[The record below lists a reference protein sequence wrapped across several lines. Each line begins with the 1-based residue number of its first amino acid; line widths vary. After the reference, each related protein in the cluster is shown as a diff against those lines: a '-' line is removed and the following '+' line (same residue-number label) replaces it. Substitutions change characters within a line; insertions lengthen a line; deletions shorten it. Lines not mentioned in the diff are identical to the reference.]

1 VPPSDASQEETK
13 AKDSLFSPIEQRSN
27 PFVDAPSSDSILLS
41 KPTKDNISPT
51 DTSSR
56 DDNDS
61 PTTRS
66 DRPEEPVKRSTVKVL
81 RGILKKPRRFSK
93 EVQTYP
99 EEKHELAE
107 PQLFPEDS
115 SGDLSSLPGGIVPEI
130 SSKHS
135 DDDNSAR
142 VTDESIR
149 SPLGLDDI
157 PRSPLAVQRGSLQL
171 PAFDRMLFA
180 IRGAELR
187 DQYMRGS
194 VMMEKGLL

>member
-1 VPPSDASQEETK
+1 MPPSQTSQEENK
-13 AKDSLFSPIEQRSN
+13 AEDSLFSPIEQRSN
-27 PFVDAPSSDSILLS
+27 PFVDAPSSDSIILS
-41 KPTKDNISPT
+41 KPTKHNISPT
-51 DTSSR
+51 VTISR
-56 DDNDS
+56 DDHDS
-61 PTTRS
+61 PKTRS
-66 DRPEEPVKRSTVKVL
+66 DGPEENLKRSTVKVL

-93 EVQTYP
+93 EVQTC
-99 EEKHELAE
+99 EEKPEVAEL
-107 PQLFPEDS
+107 QLSPEDS

-135 DDDNSAR
+135 DDDNPR
-142 VTDESIR
+142 VTDESLR
-149 SPLGLDDI
+149 SPLALDDV
-157 PRSPLAVQRGSLQL
+157 PRSPLSVQRGSLQL

>member
-1 VPPSDASQEETK
+1 MPPSDASQEETK
-13 AKDSLFSPIEQRSN
+13 AEDSLFSPIEQRSN
-27 PFVDAPSSDSILLS
+27 PFVDAPSSDSALLS
-41 KPTKDNISPT
+41 N
-51 DTSSR
+51 
-56 DDNDS
+56 DDDS
-61 PTTRS
+61 HKIQS

-93 EVQTYP
+93 EVQTYT
-99 EEKHELAE
+99 EEKPEVAE
-107 PQLFPEDS
+107 PQLSPQDS
-115 SGDLSSLPGGIVPEI
+115 CGDLSSLPGGIVPEI
-130 SSKHS
+130 SSRHS

-157 PRSPLAVQRGSLQL
+157 PGSPVSVQRGSLQL